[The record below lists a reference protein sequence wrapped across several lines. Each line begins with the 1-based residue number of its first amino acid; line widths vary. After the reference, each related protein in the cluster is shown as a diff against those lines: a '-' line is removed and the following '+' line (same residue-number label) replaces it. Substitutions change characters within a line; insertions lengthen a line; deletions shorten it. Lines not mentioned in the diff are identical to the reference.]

1 MLDFFLKYSLKN
13 DSKSYSSDM
22 SDQQLSANAVIRAM
36 FILLVI
42 GETAA

>member
-1 MLDFFLKYSLKN
+1 MLDFFFKYSLKN
-13 DSKSYSSDM
+13 DSKSYSADM
-22 SDQQLSANAVIRAM
+22 SDQKLSANAVIRAM